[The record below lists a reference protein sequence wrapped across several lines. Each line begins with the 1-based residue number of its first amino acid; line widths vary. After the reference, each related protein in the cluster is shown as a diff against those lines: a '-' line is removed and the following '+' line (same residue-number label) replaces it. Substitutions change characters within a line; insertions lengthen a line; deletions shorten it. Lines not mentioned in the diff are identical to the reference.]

1 MAESNKLSPEELA
14 KLREQLK
21 KEAANIAAP
30 NPVSEDTATEGEEAP
45 AKEEENT
52 TSKIITVGI
61 SEDKMRATVRLS
73 FPDMYEKYTV
83 PEVIAALRANRVV
96 LGIDSVA
103 IDDMINLGHYEEDMV
118 VAEGKEVVAGTD
130 GYYEWLLDLEKR
142 ESPDIREDGTVDYT
156 SMNKLANVGE
166 GDRIAVYHPAIQGEK
181 GFDVC
186 GAERLPRIAKDQ
198 PQLRG
203 KYLRFDPETNEYF
216 ATISGKI
223 SRNGNA
229 VEILSVHE
237 VDDDINVN
245 YGTVE
250 FYGDIV
256 VNGNVDSGAVI
267 RAGRNVTIN
276 GTVSNGKVFAGGDIV
291 LTKGVQAKSKIS
303 ARGDIFADFI
313 EYANI
318 EAAGEIHANYIMNSQ
333 VKSSKKVF
341 VDGKKGSVIGG
352 FTHGL
357 TGVEVRT
364 SGNYNEP
371 ITELHAGFAEEDY
384 GEYNVLVK
392 REESLNNELAEI
404 VSEMTELLKVS
415 SERGATQAQK
425 DRIYEL
431 NVKKD
436 ATYAQ
441 VDEIGK
447 EKRELAA
454 RMAAGTNSYVEIR
467 GDAYRNTTIGI
478 DASKLVLHKEECC
491 VRFVCKDD
499 KIERRPAHLD
509 KREPKTNE

>member
-216 ATISGKI
+216 ATISGPSGK
-223 SRNGNA
+223 RK
-229 VEILSVHE
+229 LC
-237 VDDDINVN
+237 
-245 YGTVE
+245 T
-250 FYGDIV
+250 FY
-256 VNGNVDSGAVI
+256 
-267 RAGRNVTIN
+267 
-276 GTVSNGKVFAGGDIV
+276 
-291 LTKGVQAKSKIS
+291 L
-303 ARGDIFADFI
+303 
-313 EYANI
+313 
-318 EAAGEIHANYIMNSQ
+318 
-333 VKSSKKVF
+333 SSKP
-341 VDGKKGSVIGG
+341 DS
-352 FTHGL
+352 
-357 TGVEVRT
+357 
-364 SGNYNEP
+364 N
-371 ITELHAGFAEEDY
+371 
-384 GEYNVLVK
+384 
-392 REESLNNELAEI
+392 
-404 VSEMTELLKVS
+404 
-415 SERGATQAQK
+415 Q
-425 DRIYEL
+425 
-431 NVKKD
+431 
-436 ATYAQ
+436 
-441 VDEIGK
+441 
-447 EKRELAA
+447 
-454 RMAAGTNSYVEIR
+454 
-467 GDAYRNTTIGI
+467 
-478 DASKLVLHKEECC
+478 
-491 VRFVCKDD
+491 
-499 KIERRPAHLD
+499 
-509 KREPKTNE
+509 